1 MALMDAGIPL
11 RAHVAGVSVGL
22 ITDVDPSSG
31 EIKDYRIVTD
41 ILVSSLILIC
51 CLFFYM
57 VCYEINHETEMC
69 CSAIVNLTFVC
80 L

>member
-1 MALMDAGIPL
+1 MDAGIPL

-51 CLFFYM
+51 CLYFYM
-57 VCYEINHETEMC
+57 VSYVNNHETEMC
-69 CSAIVNLTFVC
+69 GSAVVNLTVVV
-80 L
+80 